1 MSKMTQ
7 AQMMEQM
14 QAMMAQMQA
23 LVQENAALKQAKEA
37 RKLPEITIEGQIANG
52 HVLLKMPELRER
64 YASDKGKSG
73 VTLCTT
79 GFNKKLPVKGIP
91 GAFAVVRV
99 YIPD

>member
-1 MSKMTQ
+1 MTQ
-7 AQMMEQM
+7 KEMMAQM

-23 LVQENAALKQAKEA
+23 LVQENTQLKANAGKV
-37 RKLPEITIEGQIANG
+37 RTIPEITIEGQIADG

-64 YASDKGKSG
+64 YESDKGKSG

-91 GAFAVVRV
+91 GAYAVVRV